1 MQFGEKHFGLSKK
14 LVLAILITGTIPL
27 VAGLTASYYRGSS
40 ELQDVIGASFQ
51 TLAEVSASKIDAKI
65 DHLVAEARAAAER
78 AAAAPQV
85 HAWLR
90 DDLPPDKKTSSK
102 FHWQPV
108 SAGNP
113 VTDIALRGSWITK
126 VADYKSG
133 APVRAAIK
141 LPDLHPESDA
151 TDHLLH
157 ISVPIYDESKG
168 WPIGLLHFEY
178 DIKTLFDPL
187 IYPIRFGDTGH
198 VMLINHQGTIISCP
212 LLATGSRIDDV
223 ALIQSV
229 VNDRAGWITAKNDGH
244 GTAVFSIVG
253 HAPLTG
259 INTLMPANNSLHMF
273 AWQDSR
279 EIFAPTR
286 SLLIGVSIAG
296 LLAIGLLA
304 AMGYYASR
312 RIVNPIHKLRQ
323 EARLIAAGDLNQ
335 PLVIKTRDEIEEL
348 ASEFEKM
355 RLQLRQHIGSLEEKV
370 EERTQKLI
378 ESQAERERVMEQLIQ
393 TEKMAAVGTLA
404 SGIGHEIN
412 NPLYVITG
420 LAEAIRDEHDVA
432 ACNQY
437 GGDILKHS
445 KDISAI
451 VKNLSGYAR
460 PGSHEEMESID
471 IQEKILEAVSMVKL
485 ALLDDD
491 IEIQQNFAPIPK
503 ISAKPEEIQQV
514 FFNIVRNAV
523 QAMSGKGTLELS
535 TSHADG
541 QVCIRIRDNGKGIAP
556 EHLGRIFD
564 PFFTTKGPD
573 EGEGMGMFVVQTI
586 INKYQ
591 GTINLESQVGVGTE
605 FTICF
610 PSHEAMPEGG
620 DSNQTRD

>member
-1 MQFGEKHFGLSKK
+1 MQSEKHYFGLSKK
-14 LVLAILITGTIPL
+14 LVLAILITGAIPL
-27 VAGLTASYYRGSS
+27 VVGLTVSYYRGSS

-51 TLAEVSASKIDAKI
+51 TLAEVSASKVDAKI
-65 DHLVAEARAAAER
+65 GHLVAEGRAAAER
-78 AAAAPQV
+78 AAADGAV
-85 HAWLR
+85 GTWLL
-90 DDLPPDKKTSSK
+90 DSGADSSEAK
-102 FHWQPV
+102 LHWQPTSTSNPIMD
-108 SAGNP
+108 SALLN
-113 VTDIALRGSWITK
+113 SWITR
-126 VADYKSG
+126 VREYKSG
-133 APVRAAIK
+133 VPARVSI
-141 LPDLHPESDA
+141 DLDSDSSKY
-151 TDHLLH
+151 LLH
-157 ISVPIYDESKG
+157 ISVPVYEEKKG
-168 WPIGLLHFEY
+168 WPIGQLHNAY
-178 DIKTLFDPL
+178 DIKKLFDPL

-198 VMLINHQGTIISCP
+198 VMLIDQQGTIISCP
-212 LLATGSRIDDV
+212 LLATGSRIEDDSLV
-223 ALIQSV
+223 RQVIGEQ
-229 VNDRAGWITAKNDGH
+229 AGWTSAKNDGH
-244 GTAVFSIVG
+244 GKAVFSIIG
-253 HAPLTG
+253 HAPLG
-259 INTLMPANNSLHMF
+259 GVNAFLPDSSSLHMF

-296 LLAIGLLA
+296 LLAISLLV

-312 RIVNPIHKLRQ
+312 RIVNPIRRLRQ
-323 EARLIAAGDLNQ
+323 EASLIAAGDLNQ
-335 PLVIKTRDEIEEL
+335 PLMIETGDEIEEL

-420 LAEAIRDEHDVA
+420 LAEAIRDEHDIA
-432 ACNQY
+432 ACNKY

-460 PGSHEEMESID
+460 PGRHDEMESID
-471 IQEKILEAVSMVKL
+471 VQEKILEAVSMVKL
-485 ALLDDD
+485 ALLDDA
-491 IEIQQNFAPIPK
+491 IEIRQNFAPIPK

-514 FFNIVRNAV
+514 FFNIVRNAI
-523 QAMSGKGTLELS
+523 QAMAGKGILELT
-535 TSHADG
+535 TSHESG

-591 GTINLESQVGVGTE
+591 GTITLESQVGVGTE

-610 PSHEAMPEGG
+610 PGHEPVTEGA
-620 DSNQTRD
+620 DSSEDQG